1 MKNMRSLSLI
11 LVLLATT
18 FLNCVAQQPAKPIL
32 NHIAVHVNDLAK
44 STAFYLQIIGLD
56 TIAEPF
62 HDGKHTW
69 LSMGNGSNL
78 HLISGA
84 SLPTDHDK
92 FNHICFSVPS
102 LQAYIAT
109 LQNNKVIFE
118 NWVGEKS
125 GITLRVDAVQ
135 QIYFKDPDGYWI
147 EVNDAKK

>member
-1 MKNMRSLSLI
+1 MKYRLLI
-11 LVLLATT
+11 VVLFATI
-18 FLNCVAQQPAKPIL
+18 FLPCFAQTPAKPIL

-44 STAFYLQIIGLD
+44 STVFYQQIVGID
-56 TIAEPF
+56 TIPEPF

-84 SLPTDHDK
+84 AVPTDHDK

-102 LQAYIAT
+102 LQSFIVKLQSNQIA
-109 LQNNKVIFE
+109 FE
-118 NWVGEKS
+118 NWAGEKS

>member
-1 MKNMRSLSLI
+1 MKIIR
-11 LVLLATT
+11 LLFVNVMLFT
-18 FLNCVAQQPAKPIL
+18 FSNCFAQTSNKPVL

-44 STAFYLQIIGLD
+44 STAFYQQIVGID
-56 TIAEPF
+56 TIPEPF

-69 LSMGNGSNL
+69 LSLGNGSNL

-84 SLPTDHDK
+84 ALPTDHDK

-102 LQAYIAT
+102 LQAFIVKLQSNHIA
-109 LQNNKVIFE
+109 FE